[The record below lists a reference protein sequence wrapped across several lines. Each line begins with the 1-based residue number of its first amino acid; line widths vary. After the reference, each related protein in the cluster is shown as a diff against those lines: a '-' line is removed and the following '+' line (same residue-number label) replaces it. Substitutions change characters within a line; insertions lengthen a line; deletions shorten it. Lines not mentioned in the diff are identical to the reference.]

1 MQGTFCKVIL
11 TLMSEGMIKGQKAAT
26 TSFQDPTIP
35 PSFGGRQANSL
46 LWLSV
51 RKTYGCSE
59 GKLFVEAK
67 GLRSVRNHLVQ
78 NLLLKSHQGLEYNWG
93 PQWCREWT
101 QETGWGRDN
110 AGEMKACR
118 LRGKLQQNQ
127 IYSRKARSV
136 FTAARTSHITE
147 SAIFKAV

>member
-35 PSFGGRQANSL
+35 PSFGGRQANGL

-78 NLLLKSHQGLEYNWG
+78 NLLLKSHQGLEYNG
-93 PQWCREWT
+93 EPQWCREWT
-101 QETGWGRDN
+101 QETGCGRDN
-110 AGEMKACR
+110 AGEPAGSEESYSKTKSTAGRPGQC
-118 LRGKLQQNQ
+118 LQQLGHPTLLNQ
-127 IYSRKARSV
+127 QYSKQYS
-136 FTAARTSHITE
+136 E
-147 SAIFKAV
+147 